1 MFLNQHRAE
10 GERKHFFLNPILVN
24 REALGSDFDFSKA
37 IADLNFGALS
47 GPTSPRKEMEVI

>member
-1 MFLNQHRAE
+1 M
-10 GERKHFFLNPILVN
+10 N